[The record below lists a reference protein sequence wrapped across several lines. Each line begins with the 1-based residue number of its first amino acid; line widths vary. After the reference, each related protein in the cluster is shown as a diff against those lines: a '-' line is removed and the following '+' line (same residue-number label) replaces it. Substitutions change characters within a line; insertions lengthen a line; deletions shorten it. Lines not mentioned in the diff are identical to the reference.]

1 MTVLADH
8 RHLVESGD
16 RNIYNLSQLPMLQGY
31 NPTHNSNF
39 RYESLYTSPQE
50 MFLFLFSFFSFLNFD
65 LFNEYDFI
73 NFPRYRFGDASWTS
87 AYENLLGCPAGRSST
102 SGGGFYGTVGER
114 FFGSNFSNRANCNF
128 RTGNSTFGDQQSA
141 WRSTHEVK
149 DGLNLQSFH
158 HKHESLQT
166 QPRLSTPTTDHH
178 LQAQVQE
185 RSNNVAPDFNKT
197 SNLQEWKTFK
207 RKALDCEQLDLD
219 LSLRLTSRN
228 HEVDSNLSLSLY
240 SQSSSSLT
248 SLKEGP
254 DDAKKQEKR
263 TSTLDLTI

>member
-1 MTVLADH
+1 MEIAIFITSANFPCFKGITPPTIPI
-8 RHLVESGD
+8 SGT
-16 RNIYNLSQLPMLQGY
+16 RVCSRK
-31 NPTHNSNF
+31 SF
-39 RYESLYTSPQE
+39 C
-50 MFLFLFSFFSFLNFD
+50 FSTLINFD
-65 LFNEYDFI
+65 LFNEFDFI
-73 NFPRYRFGDASWTS
+73 TFPRYRFGDASWTS

-102 SGGGFYGTVGER
+102 SGGGFYGTVGEK
-114 FFGSNFSNRANCNF
+114 FFGSNFSNRVNCNF
-128 RTGNSTFGDQQSA
+128 RTTFGDQQSSA
-141 WRSTHEVK
+141 WRNTHEV
-149 DGLNLQSFH
+149 
-158 HKHESLQT
+158 KHESLQT

-178 LQAQVQE
+178 LQPQVQ
-185 RSNNVAPDFNKT
+185 DFNKT
-197 SNLQEWKTFK
+197 TNILPEWKTFK

>member
-1 MTVLADH
+1 
-8 RHLVESGD
+8 
-16 RNIYNLSQLPMLQGY
+16 
-31 NPTHNSNF
+31 
-39 RYESLYTSPQE
+39 
-50 MFLFLFSFFSFLNFD
+50 MFLFLFFFLYLNFD

-73 NFPRYRFGDASWTS
+73 TFPRYRFGDASWTS

-102 SGGGFYGTVGER
+102 AGGGFYGTVGER

-128 RTGNSTFGDQQSA
+128 RTGNCTFGDQQSA

-166 QPRLSTPTTDHH
+166 QPKLSTPTTDYH
-178 LQAQVQE
+178 LQAQAQE

-254 DDAKKQEKR
+254 DDAKKPEKR